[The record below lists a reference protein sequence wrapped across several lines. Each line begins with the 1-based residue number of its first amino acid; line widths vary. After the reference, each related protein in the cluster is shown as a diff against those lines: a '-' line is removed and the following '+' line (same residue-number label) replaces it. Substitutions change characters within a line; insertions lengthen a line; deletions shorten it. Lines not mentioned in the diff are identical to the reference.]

1 MKMLI
6 KRAKEEKEAR
16 KLQPCR
22 MLENPPDN
30 GLLVPQLV
38 PVAYQVYEA
47 REVLLSGISK
57 LVKVIPVQKCR

>member
-1 MKMLI
+1 
-6 KRAKEEKEAR
+6 
-16 KLQPCR
+16 